1 MKRFFSFLVMVSFA
15 SGLLQSC
22 NQAEPKDAN
31 AQATLEREK
40 ALLAKEQALLDREK
54 ELMQKE
60 GETNASESKPL
71 TKPKVKNAVKQDDF
85 YIISVGAVKTEEQ
98 ARLEVQ
104 KLSRKGVAA
113 KYLWIP
119 DYPSLSGKP
128 LYSIYLGPYD
138 NQDAC
143 EYAVEDAKFDFPGS
157 YGVLVSQR
165 PTRVQITGIGQ
176 VSVTKN

>member
-1 MKRFFSFLVMVSFA
+1 MKRYFSILFLGAVS
-15 SGLLQSC
+15 LVIVLSC
-22 NQAEPKDAN
+22 NNSSSSEGLSAADI
-31 AQATLEREK
+31 EREK
-40 ALLAKEQALLDREK
+40 ALIAKEQALLNREK

-60 GETNASESKPL
+60 GETKASESKQL
-71 TKPKVKNAVKQDDF
+71 TKPMVKNVVKQDDF

-98 ARLEVQ
+98 ARAEVQ
-104 KLSRKGVAA
+104 KLSRRGFDAN
-113 KYLWIP
+113 YLWIP

-143 EYAVEDAKFDFPGS
+143 EYAVEDAKIDFPGS